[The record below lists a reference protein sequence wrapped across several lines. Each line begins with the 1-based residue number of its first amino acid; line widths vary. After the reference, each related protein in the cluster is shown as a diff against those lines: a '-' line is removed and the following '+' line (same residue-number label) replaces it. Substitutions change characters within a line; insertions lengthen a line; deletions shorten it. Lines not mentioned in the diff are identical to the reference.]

1 MVRLRCADRLG
12 ASAYPVCRVGRKRRT
27 EGCRAWAVR
36 DGETAFSR
44 DASEAL
50 ERLRRAFLRGMPPGM
65 CGEASIREYGEY
77 HCRMP
82 SGSAGKPAAGR
93 LRGFSRNDGSGLMP
107 GTEDDNACPF

>member
-44 DASEAL
+44 DASEAFGTDAESFFKGDAARYVRGSL
-50 ERLRRAFLRGMPPGM
+50 HKRVWGVPLPDAVRHVRGSPRRD
-65 CGEASIREYGEY
+65 ASGDF
-77 HCRMP
+77 P
-82 SGSAGKPAAGR
+82 KTTVPA
-93 LRGFSRNDGSGLMP
+93 
-107 GTEDDNACPF
+107 

>member
-44 DASEAL
+44 DASG
-50 ERLRRAFLRGMPPGM
+50 AFGTAAESFFKGDAARYV
-65 CGEASIREYGEY
+65 R
-77 HCRMP
+77 
-82 SGSAGKPAAGR
+82 GKP
-93 LRGFSRNDGSGLMP
+93 P
-107 GTEDDNACPF
+107 

>member
-12 ASAYPVCRVGRKRRT
+12 ASAYPVCRVGRKHRT
-27 EGCRAWAVR
+27 EGCRAGAVR

-50 ERLRRAFLRGMPPGM
+50 ERLRRVFLRGMPPGM

-82 SGSAGKPAAGR
+82 SGMCGEARGGTPQGIFPKRRFRLDAGYGGR
-93 LRGFSRNDGSGLMP
+93 
-107 GTEDDNACPF
+107 

>member
-27 EGCRAWAVR
+27 EGCRAVCRGGSGWGNGFQPGRIRGV
-36 DGETAFSR
+36 GTAAESF
-44 DASEAL
+44 
-50 ERLRRAFLRGMPPGM
+50 FKGMPPGM

-82 SGSAGKPAAGR
+82 SGMCGEARGGTPQGIFPKRRFRLDAGYGGR
-93 LRGFSRNDGSGLMP
+93 
-107 GTEDDNACPF
+107 